1 MARKSKTTIQAE
13 VNKLLL
19 RRTPLTYEQIVS
31 RVHEKHPDCHT
42 TVKTVQWY
50 ASRLR
55 KTGADVRVRTSECG
69 PVMTAVTGG
78 TGRRRSRGPSRP
90 RPDLQ
95 RGSHGSL
102 FFLSARSIMLGI
114 PL

>member
-42 TVKTVQWY
+42 TVKTVKTVQWY

-55 KTGADVRVRTSECG
+55 KTGADVRVRTSHD
-69 PVMTAVTGG
+69 
-78 TGRRRSRGPSRP
+78 RRDWRNRP
-90 RPDLQ
+90 AQKPRAEQ
-95 RGSHGSL
+95 
-102 FFLSARSIMLGI
+102 AAA
-114 PL
+114 